1 MHRNVVGV
9 PVAAIGPVGEDGVG
23 LDGFELVA
31 EKFGRLLDAID
42 QCTRV
47 FVRGRARHTGV
58 AEMPETAQLNS
69 LDAQGIE
76 GIGQFAGAE
85 TTELIMI
92 GQTLV
97 RLTNDLA
104 VLAQGERNDGDFGA
118 ACG

>member
-1 MHRNVVGV
+1 
-9 PVAAIGPVGEDGVG
+9 
-23 LDGFELVA
+23 
-31 EKFGRLLDAID
+31 
-42 QCTRV
+42 
-47 FVRGRARHTGV
+47 
-58 AEMPETAQLNS
+58 MPETAQLNS

-92 GQTLV
+92 GQALI
-97 RLTNDLA
+97 RLADDLA